1 MNNNGFAKQYEKL
14 REECER
20 TLEAAI
26 PDGVPE
32 KLQKSMRYSLLGG
45 GKRLRPALYLAVIRS
60 YGEEPSDED
69 RKTAAAIECI
79 HSYSLV
85 HDDLPAMDNDDL
97 RRGRPS
103 NHKAFGEATALLAGD
118 ALLNLAFELLS
129 GCACADARYARIMK
143 LIAERSGALGMIAGQ
158 AIEFDADL
166 AAAGE
171 SEFSGIARL
180 KTGKLIEAAVLGG
193 CIAARKER
201 EIDAWTEYSENFGR
215 AFQLRDD
222 MLDVGGGERSLA
234 SVLGDGAEAELEAL
248 CRAALSALE
257 KTGGDTEF
265 LRGLTKSVLLRSSDG
280 L

>member
-1 MNNNGFAKQYEKL
+1 MNNGFAKQYEKL
-14 REECER
+14 RGECER
-20 TLEAAI
+20 ALEAAI

-60 YGEEPSDED
+60 YGKEPTDED
-69 RKTAAAIECI
+69 RRTAAAIECI

-118 ALLNLAFELLS
+118 ALLNLAFELLA

-158 AIEFDADL
+158 AIEFDTDL
-166 AAAGE
+166 AVAGE

-193 CIAARKER
+193 CIAARKES
-201 EIDAWTEYSENFGR
+201 EIGAWTEYSENFGR

-234 SVLGDGAEAELEAL
+234 AVLGDGAEAELEAL

>member
-1 MNNNGFAKQYEKL
+1 MNNGFAKQYEKL
-14 REECER
+14 RGECER
-20 TLEAAI
+20 ALEAAI

-32 KLQKSMRYSLLGG
+32 KLKKSMRYSLLGG

-60 YGEEPSDED
+60 YGKEPTDED

-118 ALLNLAFELLS
+118 ALLNLAFELLAD
-129 GCACADARYARIMK
+129 CACADARYARIMK
-143 LIAERSGALGMIAGQ
+143 LIAERSGALGMIGGQ
-158 AIEFDADL
+158 AIEFDTDL

-193 CIAARKER
+193 CIAARKES
-201 EIDAWTEYSENFGR
+201 EIGAWTEYSENFGR

-234 SVLGDGAEAELEAL
+234 AVLGDGAEAELEAL
-248 CRAALSALE
+248 CRAALSALK